1 MGPNVS
7 YVLLLIFILMQS
19 SSSYGSLR
27 KKKCSNSTRD
37 CNTFSEY
44 CDHFESLCKPCSEF
58 CSDNYKGCWK
68 ECPSYVGRVVR
79 ENLSNAEQIKNLQII
94 LAVLSSIS
102 ILTLATVLILL
113 FLRIKDHR
121 KVYTNDN
128 HDSKDKDSMHQIMPL
143 RKIPPSTLPSLQHG
157 TSMQTVTTRIS
168 EYGPSI
174 PKCNRMNGGRMP
186 SEDTVNERVSSP
198 DVHPI
203 SSIEGTPSPVNP
215 GPFTISNSQII

>member
-1 MGPNVS
+1 
-7 YVLLLIFILMQS
+7 MQS

-58 CSDNYKGCWK
+58 CSDNYKG
-68 ECPSYVGRVVR
+68 
-79 ENLSNAEQIKNLQII
+79 
-94 LAVLSSIS
+94 
-102 ILTLATVLILL
+102 
-113 FLRIKDHR
+113 IKDHR